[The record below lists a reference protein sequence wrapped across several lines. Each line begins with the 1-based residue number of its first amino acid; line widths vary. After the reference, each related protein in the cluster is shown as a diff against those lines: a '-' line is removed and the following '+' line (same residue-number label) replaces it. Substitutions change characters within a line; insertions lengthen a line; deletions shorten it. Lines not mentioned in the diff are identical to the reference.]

1 VIRLG
6 FFTIWCV
13 FGSLCGDNRGVRT
26 AQRATA
32 TGHID
37 VRVAGAPIVG
47 LRFHMDARA
56 ADLED
61 LAADLERQ
69 LIEISARR
77 ANLMVRLR
85 RVELTRQTALDVL
98 PGLSPGSPA
107 ILEGLTAAFKEGLEL
122 STELTRLETRA
133 AGIHARLADIAAE
146 ESVLRTM
153 SRELAAIPGQSV
165 ADPDHRASQ
174 YSQAARQIYEIAD
187 VEHAETARL
196 ILEGPMQRLA
206 DAALEAELIGRSLSR
221 EPEEAAAAT
230 TRCRTAASEA
240 SERLGEVIAALL
252 PLNPERGLV
261 GAVRELLAAWSER
274 GTVLLHVLGSERR
287 MPQLA
292 EITSYRIL
300 EQAIDNALSHGRSER
315 IDVILSFLP
324 SQMVA
329 VIKDDGDGFDVSAT
343 DARLGRTD
351 GLGLIQM
358 RERAALVGGRVQV
371 RSGLGLGTE
380 VRVTVP
386 DIRATT

>member
-1 VIRLG
+1 
-6 FFTIWCV
+6 
-13 FGSLCGDNRGVRT
+13 
-26 AQRATA
+26 
-32 TGHID
+32 
-37 VRVAGAPIVG
+37 
-47 LRFHMDARA
+47 MDARA

-61 LAADLERQ
+61 LSADLERQ
-69 LIEISARR
+69 LIDIGARR
-77 ANLMVRLR
+77 ANLLVRLR

-98 PGLSPGSPA
+98 PGLTTGSAA
-107 ILEGLTAAFKEGLEL
+107 ILEGLTAAFNEGLEL
-122 STELTRLETRA
+122 TTELTRLETRA
-133 AGIHARLADIAAE
+133 TGIHARLADIAAE
-146 ESVLRTM
+146 QRVLRTM
-153 SRELAAIPGQSV
+153 SRELALVPGQSV
-165 ADPDHRASQ
+165 AGPDHRASQ

-206 DAALEAELIGRSLSR
+206 DAALEAELIGRSLVR
-221 EPEEAAAAT
+221 EPAEAVAAT
-230 TRCRTAASEA
+230 SRCRTAATEA
-240 SERLGEVIAALL
+240 SERLSEVIAGLL
-252 PLNPERGLV
+252 PLNPDRGLV

-300 EQAIDNALSHGRSER
+300 EQAIDNALTHGRSQR
-315 IDVILSFLP
+315 VDVILSFLP

-343 DARLGRTD
+343 DARLGRTE

-386 DIRATT
+386 DSRATT